1 MIRRTSKIAL
11 EVVGVAVAVTAVLL
25 AVLAWRLSTGP
36 VSLPLLSQII
46 ADAVRSDLQG
56 GRLGIGSTVL
66 RWAPEERQLGLRLQ
80 DVRLTGADGN
90 LVAAVP
96 ELAFRISLP
105 ALLVGKLAPTYVDF
119 YGITATIVRRPG
131 AGISFGLASAS
142 APVSQGGE
150 ASAIVAPMLKALAA
164 GEHNDPTLGYLRH
177 VGINDATLRFVD
189 EVNGIVL
196 DAPNANL
203 AMYRGEGG
211 VAGTL
216 IADVRIGD
224 TLGHVEFSGAL
235 PLGGKSVEVDLRAM
249 NIVPAALARMSPSL
263 SNYALF
269 DAPLSARGT
278 LDMSTDGT
286 VNTARLSVDAGAGT
300 FTLPGLQQTPVPL
313 EKAHAEIALDAR
325 ARRLD
330 LKRLVLQAGPH
341 SASFTGR
348 VDNYVLGTG
357 LNVSSARVE
366 LNGGKTT
373 TQMAGFFEGPVE
385 LENVRFAGVLDFD
398 KRSLA
403 IKNLSLGVA
412 GGSITASGTI
422 VDGARSPSV
431 DVKGTMTNLP
441 VDTVRA
447 IWPLALSH
455 GARKWVAKNMSGGML
470 GRGEFRVDTPAGMLA
485 DADDHK
491 AMPNDRVRFE
501 FDVSDATVSYLDEM
515 PPMTEVVAR
524 GLLQGNRF
532 DAWVS
537 SATVTVDEG
546 RSIAVSNGHFV
557 DDALATKG
565 SVGDIEFSAAG
576 ATADILALLDH
587 EPLTLIRGF
596 GLDPSTVGGTGTISA
611 RLNLPLTKDV
621 TIDDVDFSGTAH
633 ADNLVV
639 PNIQSDLTVT
649 GGTLDI
655 DVQRTGLKAK
665 GSVNINGSAPVR
677 LVWSESFVRTKGPGS
692 VFELAGRLDD
702 ASRAAIGLPLD
713 DFLSG
718 TADVK
723 AKLVGKGAE
732 IDSATVHAELSD
744 AVARVDELGWLKP
757 VGKPATVDLKVAFM
771 PDAFRFTDFVLA
783 GAGIDAKGTFTIAK
797 SGRILAVDFPVVK
810 LGPANDLVA
819 KARRDEKGTLL
830 VDIVGAKADA
840 RGLLHAFISGS
851 GDKSKSD
858 ESATRALT
866 PEMERDASLRT
877 EIRADIGDVTAQN
890 ETKFSGLKARFTQI
904 DGDVFLM
911 DLTGIDQG
919 GQPFDA
925 RIVPSP
931 DRTRQFSM
939 RSGDAGSVLRALD
952 LFKSVQ
958 GGTLTAEGTF
968 DDKLPGSPMKGEFSA
983 DKFRVVDASVLANIL
998 TLGSLT
1004 GIRDTLNG
1012 EGIYFDSLKLPFEIS
1027 GHRIRVDDARM
1038 SGPAI
1043 GLTMKGEV
1051 DRSQDVV
1058 AMEGTLVPAYTIN
1071 SILGKV
1077 PLLGPLIVG
1086 REGEGIFGFTYGV
1099 KGNIDDPSVVVNP
1112 LSAIAPGFL
1121 RRLFEFSSA
1130 LPEEKE
1136 KKATSPAKG
1145 GETPKAAPPAPRP
1158 ETEPGAPAP

>member
-1 MIRRTSKIAL
+1 LIRRTSKIVL
-11 EVVGVAVAVTAVLL
+11 EAVGVAVAVTAVLL
-25 AVLAWRLSTGP
+25 GVLAWRLSTGP
-36 VSLPLLSQII
+36 VSLPVLGQII
-46 ADAVRSDLQG
+46 EDAVRGDLQG
-56 GRLGIGSTVL
+56 GRLGIGGTVL
-66 RWAPEERQLGLRLQ
+66 RWTPEDRQLGVRLD

-96 ELAFRISLP
+96 ELEFRISIP
-105 ALLVGKLAPTYVDF
+105 ALLVGRLAPTYVDF
-119 YGITATIVRRPG
+119 YGIKATIVRRAG
-131 AGISFGLASAS
+131 AGVSLGLASAS
-142 APVSQGGE
+142 APVPQEGE
-150 ASAIVAPMLKALAA
+150 ASAIVGPMLAALAA
-164 GEHNDPTLGYLRH
+164 GEQRDSTLGYLRH
-177 VGINDATLRFVD
+177 VGIRDATLSFVD
-189 EVNGIVL
+189 EVNDIVL
-196 DAPNANL
+196 EAPNANL

-224 TLGHVEFSGAL
+224 TLGHIELNGAL
-235 PLGGKSVEVDLRAM
+235 PAGGKSVEVGLRAM

-269 DAPLSARGT
+269 DAPLGARGT
-278 LDMSTDGT
+278 LDISTDGT
-286 VNTARLSVDAGAGT
+286 VNTARLSVDAGKGT
-300 FTLPGLQQTPVPL
+300 FTLPVLRQTPVPL

-325 ARRLD
+325 ARRLE
-330 LKRLVLQAGPH
+330 LKQLVLQAGPH
-341 SASFTGR
+341 EASFSGR
-348 VDNYVLGTG
+348 VDYTLGTG

-366 LNGGKTT
+366 LDGGKTT
-373 TQMAGFFEGPVE
+373 TEMAGFFEGPVE
-385 LENVRFAGVLDFD
+385 LDSVHFAGAFDLDA
-398 KRSLA
+398 RSIA
-403 IKNLSLGVA
+403 IEDVSLGVA
-412 GGSITASGTI
+412 GGKIAASGTI
-422 VDGARSPSV
+422 GDGPRSPSV
-431 DVKGTMTNLP
+431 DMKGTMSNVP
-441 VDTVRA
+441 VNTVRA
-447 IWPLALSH
+447 IWPLALTH
-455 GARKWVAKNMSGGML
+455 GARNWVAKNMSEGVLVKGD
-470 GRGEFRVDTPAGMLA
+470 FRVDTPADMLA
-485 DADDHK
+485 DAADHK
-491 AMPNDRVRFE
+491 PIPDDLVRFE
-501 FDVSDATVSYLDEM
+501 FEIAGATVSYLGEM
-515 PPMTEVVAR
+515 PPMTGVIAR
-524 GLLQGNRF
+524 GLLQGDRF

-537 SATVTVDEG
+537 SATVTLAEG
-546 RSIAVSNGHFV
+546 KSIAVSNGHFA
-557 DDALATKG
+557 DGALAKKG
-565 SVGDIEFSAAG
+565 SLGEIEFSAAG

-587 EPLTLIRGF
+587 EPLKLIRNF
-596 GLDPSTVGGTGTISA
+596 GLDPSTVGGTGTLNA
-611 RLNLPLTKDV
+611 RLTLPLTKNV
-621 TIDDVDFSGTAH
+621 TIDEVDFSGTAH
-633 ADNLVV
+633 ADKIVV
-639 PNIQSDLTVT
+639 PNIRKDLSVS
-649 GGTLDI
+649 GGTLDV
-655 DVQRTGLKAK
+655 DVRRSGLKAK
-665 GSVNINGSAPVR
+665 GPINVNGSAPVE
-677 LVWSESFVRTKGPGS
+677 LVWSESFVKTKGPGS
-692 VFELAGRLDD
+692 VFDLAGRLDD
-702 ASRAAIGLPLD
+702 ASRTAIGLPLD

-723 AKLVGKGAE
+723 ARLVGKGAE
-732 IDSATVHAELSD
+732 IDSAVIHAELSD

-757 VGKPATVDLKVAFM
+757 VGKPATVDLKVAFI

-783 GAGIDAKGTFTIAK
+783 GAGIDARGTFTIGK
-797 SGRILAVDFPVVK
+797 SGRVLAADFPVVK

-858 ESATRALT
+858 EAATRVLT
-866 PEMERDASLRT
+866 PEMERDASLRA

-890 ETKFSGLKARFTQI
+890 ETKFSGLKAQFTQI

-958 GGTLTAEGTF
+958 GGTLAAEGAF
-968 DDKLPGSPMKGEFSA
+968 DDKLPGSPMKGEFSV

-1051 DRSQDVV
+1051 DRSEDVV

-1099 KGNIDDPSVVVNP
+1099 KGNVDDPSVVVNP

-1130 LPEEKE
+1130 LPKEK
-1136 KKATSPAKG
+1136 KKATSPAQG
-1145 GETPKAAPPAPRP
+1145 GETPKAAPPKTGP
-1158 ETEPGAPAP
+1158 ETEPGTPAP